1 MATNRSK
8 SRDREHYREADSEF
22 GRMIG
27 IGKWE
32 IFRRCGDVGNPGSFP
47 SLGSP
52 RIHSGMSWTSFVG
65 YLYDGHP
72 IRIALRDEG
81 RDSSTLNNY
90 INLEAVFNWSASI
103 D

>member
-1 MATNRSK
+1 
-8 SRDREHYREADSEF
+8 
-22 GRMIG
+22 MIG
-27 IGKWE
+27 IGNGRYFGVAAMW
-32 IFRRCGDVGNPGSFP
+32 GTPVASPP
-47 SLGSP
+47 WVSP
-52 RIHSGMSWTSFVG
+52 RIHSGMSWISFVG

-72 IRIALRDEG
+72 IRIALRDER